1 MKMKLIDKKRRVKM
15 KYQLKLK
22 VDGYDIIP
30 FYGGFIICL
39 LALLFLLRS
48 ISWTIELATFIALD
62 VFALSFLV
70 FCYSIQTNE
79 VEN

>member
-1 MKMKLIDKKRRVKM
+1 MKLMEIDKKRMLKM

-30 FYGGFIICL
+30 FYGGFIMCL
-39 LALLFLLRS
+39 LVLLFLLRS
-48 ISWTIELATFIALD
+48 VSWTIELAIFIALD
-62 VFALSFLV
+62 VFALCFLF

-79 VEN
+79 VEK

>member
-1 MKMKLIDKKRRVKM
+1 M

-30 FYGGFIICL
+30 FYGGFIMCL
-39 LALLFLLRS
+39 LVLLFLLRS

-62 VFALSFLV
+62 VCALCFLV